1 MKPSESIK
9 PISYLKAHA
18 SEIIKDINENHK
30 TMIITQNG
38 EAKVII
44 QDVKAYEEMR
54 DTVALL
60 KILAMSSKNIKD
72 GKIKKAEKAFS
83 DIQNRIRKIKNES

>member
-18 SEIIKDINENHK
+18 SEIIKDINQNHK

-54 DTVALL
+54 ETVALL
-60 KILAMSSKNIKD
+60 KILAMSSKSIKD
-72 GKIKKAEKAFS
+72 GKIKKADKAFS
-83 DIQNRIRKIKNES
+83 DIENRIKKIKNES